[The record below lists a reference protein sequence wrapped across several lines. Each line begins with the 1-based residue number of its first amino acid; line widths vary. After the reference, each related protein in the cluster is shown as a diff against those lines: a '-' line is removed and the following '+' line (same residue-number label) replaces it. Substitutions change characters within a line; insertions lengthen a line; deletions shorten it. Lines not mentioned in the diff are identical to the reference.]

1 MAEDAEWFHRSMPVA
16 SYSLHRRTGTARVV
30 ATGPTH
36 VNPGFELSW
45 IGGGAIEFVLGPKA
59 DRSVAATTGASVLLP
74 PGLLNTPRVRASVI
88 HQALIAPDLFEEAA
102 DALGSE
108 GVVPLDACVLG
119 ANTSISAMARALALE
134 SGVVDVGDPAI
145 EALIHALVLG
155 LVRSRARA
163 RSRLEERI
171 LEPAIRRA
179 LDLIEQEYARPI
191 TVDELARTAGLSRFV
206 FLRKFSAQ
214 VGDSPHRQLTAV
226 RLDRAAERLRTTR
239 RSVLA
244 IALEHGFGDPSR
256 FARAFAKRFG
266 CTPARWRA
274 RARSA

>member
-1 MAEDAEWFHRSMPVA
+1 MSDAAEWFHRTMPGA
-16 SYSLHRRTGTARVV
+16 SFSLHRRTGSGRAVT
-30 ATGPTH
+30 TGPTH
-36 VNPGFELSW
+36 ANPGFELSW
-45 IGGGAIEFVLGPKA
+45 ITSGALEFVLGPNA

-74 PGLLNTPRVRASVI
+74 PGLLNTPRVRAHLV
-88 HQALIAPDLFEEAA
+88 HQTLIAPDLFEEAA

-108 GVVPLDACVLG
+108 GRVPLDARVIG
-119 ANTSISAMARALALE
+119 ADTSVSAVAKALAIE
-134 SGVVDVGDPAI
+134 SSSVDVTDPAI

-155 LVRSRARA
+155 LVRSPE
-163 RSRLEERI
+163 RSRLHERC
-171 LEPAIRRA
+171 LEPGIRRA
-179 LDLIEQEYARPI
+179 VEYIEQEYRHAI
-191 TVDELARTAGLSRFV
+191 SVDDLARIAGLSRFV

-214 VGDSPHRQLTAV
+214 AVESPHRHLTAV

-274 RARSA
+274 RSA